1 MTTETPTTVPEDK
14 KMSEGAVRGY
24 AAVMALT
31 IRDLCV
37 AAKIDPDSTI
47 IKTPDADGSP
57 GHTLTLTELISIIR
71 YL

>member
-1 MTTETPTTVPEDK
+1 MDDTIKNED

-37 AAKIDPDSTI
+37 AAKIDPDTTT
-47 IKTPDADGSP
+47 IKTPDAEGSP
-57 GHTLTLTELISIIR
+57 GHTLTLAQLISIIR